1 MKILSIRLKNLASLA
16 GEHVIDFES
25 DPLASAGLI
34 AIVGKTGAGKS
45 TILDAMCL
53 SLFNKVPRLKESD
66 GKLQDVDGSELA
78 VNSPMTVLRRGCG
91 HAFAELC
98 FVAPDQKRYLARWE
112 VKRARENP
120 TGKLQ
125 NVQRSLKCLTDS
137 IVIADKIKAV
147 DEQVKLITQLSFEQF
162 TRAVLLAQSEVTAFL
177 KARDNERGELLEYLT
192 NSVIF
197 GKIGE
202 LAYRKTA
209 DIAKQRKQLEDVLGH
224 IEILNEDEL
233 QQLNQSLS
241 TSNQVLKELYLEQK
255 KLEHQQQWFQRQHKL
270 QAELDSKQQDLVL
283 QQQADQRLAADKLLR
298 SQLDLCTGI
307 RPVVLQKQQQFTQ
320 QQQLA
325 PQLDQAQQSFA
336 QLQQQFE
343 QQHNSFVQAE
353 KQLTQSQDFEQQY
366 QPQLKQLRQCIDKR
380 ELIKEQY
387 HSAKLKQ
394 NQLQQ
399 QQLPLTEQQQRLSA
413 EQQSLERQLTQLSQ
427 QLQQSQQFQ
436 DLDTGLDAHIQQLQQ
451 FIPAYTKIEQS
462 LGDLNRAE
470 QQLQQQQQALTE
482 LQQQH
487 GSVEQ
492 LEAQIEQQRAQRE
505 QFISLCTQL
514 EQIQQQCQ
522 QQQRRETELKKL
534 QQQLRQDQT
543 QQQTLSDKISTAE
556 QHYQHTK
563 QQRMQLL
570 EVLQQQ
576 RLLHTENIENLRAD
590 LKAGQPCVVCGS
602 TEHPYRDHSEAV
614 SKALFELQQ
623 QQLQGAETDEQQAL
637 QQWQALQQQASTC
650 SASLTH
656 TQKHIQALNTEL
668 EQLQQQLKQQLDT
681 PAIQHLFSIQKTS
694 QPKSD
699 QEADQHSFEIEAL
712 LQQIEQAKLHSQQQ
726 AQHGEQQIKQATQA
740 CKDLQQTAQQLQQ
753 QHYALQQAKQLCAQ
767 IQHIL
772 HVASSSA
779 AQPLSTQAQSILQTL
794 MQRVQQLKQQQQCHN
809 QQQQLLQELNR
820 CAFSLDSLS
829 TQIKALDQSLHEI
842 EQQGQKNTELAIQQ
856 IQHMTAST
864 VQKPQDWLQDYDA
877 ARQQTQQHY
886 RQIKLSFDHLKQQHD
901 QQKQALQQLQTK
913 SLHHAQNVEHA
924 TTEIEH
930 WLKQHPEITLA
941 DLEALLQISHTD
953 EQQIRHRLKQL
964 EQALTQAEAA
974 LKATQQQYDEHRLQ
988 QPEIDLET
996 LNNSI
1001 SSHEQVLAAQT
1012 EQRDQFKLKY
1022 ELHQQSL
1029 HKQQQFMDQI
1039 LEIQQQEHRWAKIS
1053 ALMGDSSG
1061 KKFRDIAQQYH
1072 LDILIEYAN
1081 QQLSLLSQRYTLKR
1095 LENSL
1100 SLAIIDHDMD
1110 GEMRSVSSLSG
1121 GESFLTALA
1130 LSLAIANMASGSMKI
1145 ESLFIDEGFGTLDAA
1160 SLHMVM
1166 NALDQLQ
1173 SQGRKV
1179 VLISHIS
1186 DMHERIPVQIQ
1197 VNPRGAGASS
1207 IEIVG

>member
-16 GEHVIDFES
+16 GEHFIDFES

-66 GKLQDVDGSELA
+66 GKLKDVDGSELA

-91 HAFAELC
+91 HGFAELC

-112 VKRARENP
+112 IKRARENP

-137 IVIADKIKAV
+137 IVVADKLKAV
-147 DEQVKLITQLSFEQF
+147 DEQVKLITQLSFDQF

-224 IEILNEDEL
+224 IEILTADEIE
-233 QQLNQSLS
+233 QLSQALAS
-241 TSNQVLKELYLEQK
+241 SNQAVKDLSLEQK
-255 KLEHQQQWFQRQHKL
+255 KLEQQQQWFQRQQKL
-270 QAELDSKQQDLVL
+270 HTELDSKQQVL
-283 QQQADQRLAADKLLR
+283 LQQQQADQHRQAHKQQLA
-298 SQLDLCTGI
+298 QLDLCASI
-307 RPVVLQKQQQFTQ
+307 RPVLLQKQQQFKQ
-320 QQQLA
+320 QKQLA

-343 QQHNSFVQAE
+343 QQQNSFVQAE
-353 KQLTQSQDFEQQY
+353 QQLTQSQDFEQKY
-366 QPQLKQLRQCIDKR
+366 QPQLRQLRQCIDKR
-380 ELIKEQY
+380 ELIKTQFKNAQRQQTE
-387 HSAKLKQ
+387 
-394 NQLQQ
+394 LQQ
-399 QQLPLTEQQQRLSA
+399 QQQPLVTQQQRLHA
-413 EQQSLERQLTQLSQ
+413 EQHTLEQQQLQLSQ
-427 QLQQSQQFQ
+427 QLQHSQQFQ
-436 DLDTGLDAHIQQLQQ
+436 GLDAGLDAHIQQLQQ
-451 FIPAYTKIEQS
+451 FIPAYRKIEQT
-462 LGDLNRAE
+462 LGDLSHAE
-470 QQLQQQQQALTE
+470 QQLQQQQQRLAQLE
-482 LQQQH
+482 QQH
-487 GSVEQ
+487 GSLQQ
-492 LEAQIEQQRAQRE
+492 LEVTLEQQRQQRETQIQLLGQLQRIEQQ
-505 QFISLCTQL
+505 
-514 EQIQQQCQ
+514 CQ
-522 QQQRRETELKKL
+522 HLQARGTELKTL
-534 QQQLRQDQT
+534 QQQAEQDQRQQALLST
-543 QQQTLSDKISTAE
+543 QISAADSSYQQA
-556 QHYQHTK
+556 K
-563 QQRMQLL
+563 QQRMQLF

-576 RLLHTENIENLRAD
+576 RLLHAENIEHLRAD

-602 TEHPYRDHSEAV
+602 PEHPYRDNSEVV

-623 QQLQGAETDEQQAL
+623 QQLNQAEIDEQQAL
-637 QQWQALQQQASTC
+637 THWQTLQQQASTC
-650 SASLTH
+650 NASLAH
-656 TQKHIQALNTEL
+656 TQKHIQSLNADL
-668 EQLQQQLKQQLDT
+668 DQSQQHIKQQLHV
-681 PAIQHLFSIQKTS
+681 PALAQYLPAQQTELN
-694 QPKSD
+694 
-699 QEADQHSFEIEAL
+699 QEQLSK
-712 LQQIEQAKLHSQQQ
+712 QIQQ
-726 AQHGEQQIKQATQA
+726 AETQCQDQIQQLEQQIKHASQGA
-740 CKDLQQTAQQLQQ
+740 KDLQQTAQQLQQ
-753 QHYALQQAKQLCAQ
+753 QQHNLAQAKQFCAH

-772 HVASSSA
+772 QLAPALA
-779 AQPLSTQAQSILQTL
+779 AQPLTAQAESILQTL
-794 MQRVQQLKQQQQCHN
+794 TQRAQQLKQQQQAR
-809 QQQQLLQELNR
+809 QSQQQLEQDLNR
-820 CAFSLDSLS
+820 CNVSLDSLRL
-829 TQIKALDQSLHEI
+829 QITALEKNLTEI
-842 EQQGQKNTELAIQQ
+842 EQQGLENTEQAQQQ
-856 IQHMTAST
+856 IQHMTTSSQ
-864 VQKPQDWLQDYDA
+864 QKPQDWLQDYDA
-877 ARQQTQQHY
+877 RLQQTQQHY
-886 RQIKLSFDHLKQQHD
+886 RQSKLSFDTLNVQYEQHKQV
-901 QQKQALQQLQTK
+901 LQQLSSQ
-913 SLHHAQNVEHA
+913 SLHHAQNVQQA
-924 TTEIEH
+924 TAEIEH
-930 WLKQHPEITLA
+930 WLKQHPEVELTS
-941 DLEALLQISHTD
+941 LEALLLISHQD
-953 EQQIRHRLKQL
+953 EQHLRQSLKQA
-964 EQALTQAEAA
+964 EQALTQADAA
-974 LKATQQQYDEHRLQ
+974 VKAAQHQLDEHQQQ

-996 LNNSI
+996 LQRTL
-1001 SSHEQVLAAQT
+1001 SSHEQRMAAQV
-1012 EQRDQFKLKY
+1012 EQRDQLKLKF

-1029 HKQQQFMDQI
+1029 SKQQQFMDQI
-1039 LEIQQQEHRWAKIS
+1039 LEIQQQEHRWSKIS

-1095 LENSL
+1095 LDNSL